1 MTQSNDDATTT
12 ETEFGYGQLFAIL
25 WRRRFW
31 FLGVFCGV
39 LSIAIPLA
47 LSKEPTYRS
56 SMELLVE
63 PNYQENGGDGGE
75 SEVTDSAVDVDYAT
89 QLNLMRSSE
98 LLQEAVE
105 RLESEYPHISVEE
118 LQGSL
123 TLKQVVEGEDEP
135 TKIVQA
141 TYVGNDPARTKEVLQ
156 ALKNVYQKYNLEQ
169 QEKRISEGL
178 SFINEQLPVAREN
191 LAEAEQELRQFRQN
205 NNLVAPEEAAN
216 QTANA
221 LRNVEQQR
229 QSLDAQYQETQA
241 RYDALKKQ
249 LGLSPQE
256 ALISSRL
263 SESSRYQTLLN
274 QLQET
279 EIALAEQRA
288 QYTDAH
294 PNVKALLEQRQQQ
307 LSLLKEEVRQVLG
320 EVPEQLNIT
329 PEALQQRGQLA
340 GTELNLARSLV
351 EARTNLQSLRARDQS
366 LAETEQQLRAQ
377 LDRFPKLIAQYN
389 SLQQE
394 VEVRRSTLQE
404 LLQARQQLGVELD
417 RGGFNWQVV
426 ETPRAGHKI
435 GPNTKQDI
443 LLGAV
448 VGLFLG
454 GVAAFLRE
462 VVDDAVHT
470 SDQLRGQV
478 SLPLLGVT
486 PSLPP
491 SEAGRFVVNFPW
503 QRLDQTPTS
512 ILQVVQWLPFRE
524 SLDMIYKN
532 IQLLNRG
539 SELSSLVV
547 TSALAG
553 EGKSTLVL
561 GLAISAAR
569 LDQRVL
575 VIDADLRHSSL
586 HEELALS
593 NEEGLST
600 LLSGE
605 TEQPNLH
612 HISPLGSNIDLLT
625 AGSTPNDP
633 VKLLS
638 SQGMRELIAEF
649 EQSYDLVLLDTPSI
663 LGTVDAIQTASFCSG
678 VVMVGRLDRVTQSQL
693 SQATTMLSKLNA
705 IGIVANG
712 GRDAMSSYAAVSDSD
727 SSSSNDLLPCSGGS
741 SSHQN

>member
-320 EVPEQLNIT
+320 EVPEQLKIT

-712 GRDAMSSYAAVSDSD
+712 GRDAMSSYAAVSESD
-727 SSSSNDLLPCSGGS
+727 SSSSNDLLPCSAGS

>member
-1 MTQSNDDATTT
+1 VTQSNDDATTT

-320 EVPEQLNIT
+320 EVPEQLKIT

-503 QRLDQTPTS
+503 QRLDQPPTS

-712 GRDAMSSYAAVSDSD
+712 GRDAMSSYAAVSESD
-727 SSSSNDLLPCSGGS
+727 SSSSNDLLPCSGRS

>member
-320 EVPEQLNIT
+320 EVPEQLKIT

-649 EQSYDLVLLDTPSI
+649 EQSYDLVMLDTPSI

-727 SSSSNDLLPCSGGS
+727 SSSSNDLLSCSAGS
-741 SSHQN
+741 SSHPN

>member
-320 EVPEQLNIT
+320 EVPEQLKIT

-712 GRDAMSSYAAVSDSD
+712 GRDAMSSYAAVSESD

>member
-320 EVPEQLNIT
+320 EVPEQLKIT

-491 SEAGRFVVNFPW
+491 SEAGRFVFNFPW

-712 GRDAMSSYAAVSDSD
+712 GRDAMSSYAAVSESD

>member
-320 EVPEQLNIT
+320 EVPEQLKIT

-491 SEAGRFVVNFPW
+491 SEAGRFVFNFPW

-727 SSSSNDLLPCSGGS
+727 SSSSNDLLSCSAGS
-741 SSHQN
+741 SSHPN

>member
-63 PNYQENGGDGGE
+63 PNYQKNGGDGGE

-320 EVPEQLNIT
+320 EVPEQLKIT

-727 SSSSNDLLPCSGGS
+727 SSSSNDLLSCSAGS
-741 SSHQN
+741 SSHPN

>member
-727 SSSSNDLLPCSGGS
+727 SSSSNDLLSCSAGS

>member
-320 EVPEQLNIT
+320 EVPEQLKIT

>member
-320 EVPEQLNIT
+320 EVPEQLKIT

-503 QRLDQTPTS
+503 QRLDQPPTS

-712 GRDAMSSYAAVSDSD
+712 GRDAMSSYAAVSESD
-727 SSSSNDLLPCSGGS
+727 SSSSNDLLSCSAGS

>member
-1 MTQSNDDATTT
+1 MTQSNDDATRT

-320 EVPEQLNIT
+320 EVPEQLKIT

-727 SSSSNDLLPCSGGS
+727 SSSSNDLLPCSAGS

>member
-320 EVPEQLNIT
+320 EVPEQLKIT

-727 SSSSNDLLPCSGGS
+727 SSSSNDLLSCSAGS
-741 SSHQN
+741 SSHPN

>member
-320 EVPEQLNIT
+320 EVPEQLKIT

-491 SEAGRFVVNFPW
+491 SEAGRFVFNFPW

-649 EQSYDLVLLDTPSI
+649 EQSYDLVMLDTPSI

-727 SSSSNDLLPCSGGS
+727 SSSSNDLLSCSAGS
-741 SSHQN
+741 SSHPN

>member
-320 EVPEQLNIT
+320 EVPEQLKIT

-486 PSLPP
+486 PSFPP

-503 QRLDQTPTS
+503 QRLDQPPTS

-727 SSSSNDLLPCSGGS
+727 SSSSNDLLSCSAGS

>member
-320 EVPEQLNIT
+320 EVPEQLKIT

-712 GRDAMSSYAAVSDSD
+712 GRDAMSSYAAVSESD
-727 SSSSNDLLPCSGGS
+727 SSSSNDLLPCSGRS

>member
-320 EVPEQLNIT
+320 EVPEQLKIT

-426 ETPRAGHKI
+426 ETPRAGDKI

-503 QRLDQTPTS
+503 QRLDQPPTS

-712 GRDAMSSYAAVSDSD
+712 GRDAMSSYAAVSESD
-727 SSSSNDLLPCSGGS
+727 SSSSNDLLPCSAGS

>member
-320 EVPEQLNIT
+320 EVPEQLKIT

-649 EQSYDLVLLDTPSI
+649 EQSYDLVMLDTPSI

-712 GRDAMSSYAAVSDSD
+712 GRDAMSSYAAVSESD
-727 SSSSNDLLPCSGGS
+727 SSSSNDLLSCSAGS
-741 SSHQN
+741 SSHPN

>member
-1 MTQSNDDATTT
+1 MTQSNDDATRT

-320 EVPEQLNIT
+320 EVPEQLKIT

-503 QRLDQTPTS
+503 QRLDQPPTS

-712 GRDAMSSYAAVSDSD
+712 GRDAMSSYAAVSESD
-727 SSSSNDLLPCSGGS
+727 SSSSNDLLPCSAGS

>member
-320 EVPEQLNIT
+320 EVPEQLKIT

-649 EQSYDLVLLDTPSI
+649 EQSYDLVMLDTPSI

-727 SSSSNDLLPCSGGS
+727 SSSSNDLLSCSAGS

>member
-1 MTQSNDDATTT
+1 VTQSNDDATTT

-320 EVPEQLNIT
+320 EVPEQLKIT

-503 QRLDQTPTS
+503 QRLDQPPTS

-712 GRDAMSSYAAVSDSD
+712 GRDAMSSYAAVSESD
-727 SSSSNDLLPCSGGS
+727 SSSSNDLLSCSAGS

>member
-98 LLQEAVE
+98 LLQKAVE

-320 EVPEQLNIT
+320 EVPEQLKIT

-649 EQSYDLVLLDTPSI
+649 EQSYDLVMLDTPSI

-712 GRDAMSSYAAVSDSD
+712 GRDAMSSYAAVSESD
-727 SSSSNDLLPCSGGS
+727 SSSSNDLLPCSAGS

>member
-320 EVPEQLNIT
+320 EVPEQLKIT

-491 SEAGRFVVNFPW
+491 SEAA
-503 QRLDQTPTS
+503 
-512 ILQVVQWLPFRE
+512 FRE

-712 GRDAMSSYAAVSDSD
+712 GRDAMSSYAAVSESD
-727 SSSSNDLLPCSGGS
+727 SSSSNDLLPCSGVS

>member
-320 EVPEQLNIT
+320 EVPEQLKIT

-426 ETPRAGHKI
+426 ETPRAGNKI

-503 QRLDQTPTS
+503 QRLDQPPTS

-712 GRDAMSSYAAVSDSD
+712 GKDAMSSYAAVSESD

>member
-1 MTQSNDDATTT
+1 VTQSNDDATTT

-320 EVPEQLNIT
+320 EVPEQLKIT

-503 QRLDQTPTS
+503 QRLDQPPTS

-712 GRDAMSSYAAVSDSD
+712 GRDAMSSYAAVSESD
-727 SSSSNDLLPCSGGS
+727 SSSSNDLLPCSAGS

>member
-98 LLQEAVE
+98 LLQKAVE

-320 EVPEQLNIT
+320 EVPEQLKIT

-491 SEAGRFVVNFPW
+491 SEAGRFVFNFPW

-649 EQSYDLVLLDTPSI
+649 EQSYDLVMLDTPSI

-727 SSSSNDLLPCSGGS
+727 SSSSNDLLSCSAGS
-741 SSHQN
+741 SSHPN

>member
-1 MTQSNDDATTT
+1 VTQSNDDATTT

-39 LSIAIPLA
+39 LSIAITLA

-229 QSLDAQYQETQA
+229 QSVDAQYQETQA

-249 LGLSPQE
+249 LGLSPRE

-712 GRDAMSSYAAVSDSD
+712 GRDAMSSYAAVSESD

>member
-320 EVPEQLNIT
+320 EVPEQLKIT

-503 QRLDQTPTS
+503 QRLDQPPTS

-712 GRDAMSSYAAVSDSD
+712 GRDAMSSYAAVSESD

>member
-1 MTQSNDDATTT
+1 VTQSNDDATTT

-320 EVPEQLNIT
+320 EVPEQLKIT

-503 QRLDQTPTS
+503 QRLDQPPTS

-712 GRDAMSSYAAVSDSD
+712 GRDAMSSYAAVSESD

>member
-320 EVPEQLNIT
+320 EVPEQLKIT

-503 QRLDQTPTS
+503 QRLDQPPTS

-712 GRDAMSSYAAVSDSD
+712 GRDAMSSYAAVSESD
-727 SSSSNDLLPCSGGS
+727 SSSSNDLLPCSGRS

>member
-249 LGLSPQE
+249 LGLSPRE

-320 EVPEQLNIT
+320 EVPEQLKIT

-503 QRLDQTPTS
+503 QRLDQPPTS

-712 GRDAMSSYAAVSDSD
+712 GRDAMSSYAAVSESD

>member
-1 MTQSNDDATTT
+1 MTQSNDDATRT

-320 EVPEQLNIT
+320 EVPEQLKIT

-649 EQSYDLVLLDTPSI
+649 EQSYDLVMLDTPSI

-712 GRDAMSSYAAVSDSD
+712 GRDAMSSYAAVSESD
-727 SSSSNDLLPCSGGS
+727 SSSSNDLLSCSAGS
-741 SSHQN
+741 SSHPN

>member
-320 EVPEQLNIT
+320 EVPEQLKIT

-503 QRLDQTPTS
+503 QRLDQPPTS

-649 EQSYDLVLLDTPSI
+649 EQSYDLVMLDTPSI

>member
-320 EVPEQLNIT
+320 EVPEQLKIT

-727 SSSSNDLLPCSGGS
+727 SSSSNDLLPCSAGS

>member
-727 SSSSNDLLPCSGGS
+727 SSSSNDLLPCSAGS

>member
-229 QSLDAQYQETQA
+229 QSVDAQYQETQA

-320 EVPEQLNIT
+320 EVPEQLKIT

-727 SSSSNDLLPCSGGS
+727 SSSSNDLLSCSAGS
-741 SSHQN
+741 SSHPN